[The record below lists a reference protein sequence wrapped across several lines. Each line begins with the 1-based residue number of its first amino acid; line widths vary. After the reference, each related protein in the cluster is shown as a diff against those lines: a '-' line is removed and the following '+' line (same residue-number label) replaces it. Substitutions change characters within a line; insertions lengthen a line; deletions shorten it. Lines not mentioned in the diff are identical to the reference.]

1 MKPYAPSLTTSF
13 AVANPIPSVPPVT
26 TAILPSSFLDIVSL
40 PCCWVGTF
48 QFSKLGSLEC
58 EHRLAEV
65 IGQMVGAAQQNGEAI
80 ARSICREVFFR
91 YGRVPLEPVGPRHF
105 LKPFPQF
112 TVYGF
117 PCLANLLVRGNGGLG
132 LVGIRDEGD
141 IELGMKPISQPQQGQ
156 HRVMDRREMSPQVKQ
171 PVSARRYFP
180 QDLLGRESSKKL
192 VRPVELCL
200 PYLQPESHI
209 RAFVRHGSVTS
220 HLYIGK
226 LFPNMGAPLSDC
238 TSVASS

>member
-1 MKPYAPSLTTSF
+1 MT
-13 AVANPIPSVPPVT
+13 AV
-26 TAILPSSFLDIVSL
+26 LPSSFLVIAFLRCLSPLLLSWNSPAPMLHVR
-40 PCCWVGTF
+40 
-48 QFSKLGSLEC
+48 SLES

-65 IGQMVGAAQQNGEAI
+65 IGQMVGAAQQDGEAI
-80 ARSICREVFFR
+80 ARSIFREIFFR

-105 LKPFPQF
+105 LKPLPQF
-112 TVYGF
+112 TVHGF
-117 PCLANLLVRGNGGLG
+117 PCLANLFVRRNGGLG

-141 IELGMKPISQPQQGQ
+141 IELGMKPISQPQQRQ
-156 HRVMDRREMSPQVKQ
+156 HRVMHRREMSPQVKQ
-171 PVSARRYFP
+171 PVSARRYFL

-209 RAFVRHGSVTS
+209 RAFVCHSSVSS